1 MNNRHSTWN
10 FFDRIEILDIVFGV
24 EIISTKL
31 TKWQKIL
38 NTWINEE
45 IFVITPSLLDCLLL
59 MSYSEKNL
67 CIFYS
72 CGQFSLEQIFN
83 FKMLLYK
90 SK

>member
-1 MNNRHSTWN
+1 MNNKHSTWN

-38 NTWINEE
+38 NTWIYEE

-59 MSYSEKNL
+59 ILPVKRIYAYF
-67 CIFYS
+67 IPVA
-72 CGQFSLEQIFN
+72 N
-83 FKMLLYK
+83 FH
-90 SK
+90 